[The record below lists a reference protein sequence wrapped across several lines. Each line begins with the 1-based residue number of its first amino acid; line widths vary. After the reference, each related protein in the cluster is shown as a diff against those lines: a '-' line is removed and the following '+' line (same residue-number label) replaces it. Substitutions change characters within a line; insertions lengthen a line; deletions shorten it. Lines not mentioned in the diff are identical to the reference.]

1 MQTFVEL
8 ERNHVGLGEPL
19 RARAVTLSSVEDTE
33 SLSVSVLSGEGTRL
47 ESTTAEY
54 PCKRGL
60 TFHDFSI
67 DLGDMSPGGYRMAW
81 SSRRDYSKG
90 DDSVRASG
98 LTILPAAAAERFAD
112 RLERVKT
119 HLAPGSV
126 TTHRFLINEAFASL
140 RSLKPYETA
149 AKERMALLHLEA
161 DLTQAEAGRDI
172 LAARTGFMRRAFL
185 SRIDNTLQPYAV
197 RIPAGY
203 DPKAARKY
211 PLIVYLHGSAS
222 DETNLA
228 GVDYLSDGEFIELAP
243 RGRGPS
249 NAYTRDHAQED
260 IEEAVAAVTQ
270 SYPIDETRII
280 LTGFSMGGYGV
291 YRTFY
296 EHPGRYK
303 ALAIFSG
310 HPDIGSLYFPGEGH
324 PNFLEDKNL
333 VKFKGIAIFL
343 FHGRD
348 DRNCPFAITKELVSK
363 LERAGAKVEF
373 VTEAGAGH
381 QRPGAETIA
390 RYRKWLKTVIGK

>member
-1 MQTFVEL
+1 
-8 ERNHVGLGEPL
+8 
-19 RARAVTLSSVEDTE
+19 
-33 SLSVSVLSGEGTRL
+33 
-47 ESTTAEY
+47 
-54 PCKRGL
+54 
-60 TFHDFSI
+60 
-67 DLGDMSPGGYRMAW
+67 
-81 SSRRDYSKG
+81 
-90 DDSVRASG
+90 
-98 LTILPAAAAERFAD
+98 LTILPAAAAESFAE

-119 HLAPGSV
+119 RLAPGSI
-126 TTHRFLINEAFASL
+126 TTLRFLINEAFASL

-161 DLTQAEAGRDI
+161 DLSQAAAGRDM
-172 LAARTGFMRRAFL
+172 LASRTGFMRRAFL

-203 DPKAARKY
+203 EPKAAKKY
-211 PLIVYLHGSAS
+211 RLVVYLHGRAS

-228 GVDYLSDGEFIELAP
+228 GVDYLSDGDAIELAP

-249 NAYTRDHAQED
+249 NAYTRDHALED
-260 IEEAVAAVTQ
+260 IEEAVAAVIR

-280 LTGFSMGGYGV
+280 LAGFSMGGYGV

-310 HPDIGSLYFPGEGH
+310 HPDIGNLYFPGEGH

-333 VKFKGIAIFL
+333 MKFKGIPIYI

-348 DRNCPFAITKELVSK
+348 DRNCSFAITKELVSK
-363 LERAGAKVEF
+363 LGRAGAKVEF

-381 QRPGAETIA
+381 QRPGPEALA
-390 RYRKWLKTVIGK
+390 RYRQWLKTVIGK